1 MENDAHLSRHSHTQP
16 SSPLSSTVSRPPCG
30 RGQQVDTITK
40 ILFSSMNRCWMLGTL
55 VFGSFIAL
63 ARNIRMTLEQVPSM
77 DGHVFFHTVPI
88 NEKAYLRRILSGQS
102 DRKTTAR
109 FSFIYFDEDALAKER
124 YLYRAGSDEMT
135 SAMDKLLLQANQ
147 ILLGGQ
153 EERVKTNGADNNANN
168 KKNVNSHN
176 PFPSHLI
183 DSEQVGRIVEET
195 TVLGLAYFL
204 TGNAEYAEYAAQLV
218 RSTFLNANTQM
229 APQALLRAN
238 SHVRAH
244 LYQLL
249 DAIKM
254 VQSYLEDEE
263 APMLRAW
270 FTDYLNFL
278 DPTGRE
284 MIISNNYTGLY
295 FDIEDMAVSNFVGDE
310 GRQAQIWKRS
320 LERLAQ
326 QIAEDDS
333 MPQELSEP
341 SCEHAQMHTLQGWWT
356 LSRLFTNAMGE
367 SLWTAE
373 REALCRASA
382 RAIPYLTNR
391 KKCSANEIVD
401 DQRWWP
407 IVVEALRHCP
417 SLLSKRL
424 TWREWM
430 SPNSREVPS
439 DLYSMPLTFPFET
452 GIAPFWNFGMPIK
465 KTETPA
471 QATTIKTITA
481 TNRREVQTESNNS
494 KDPPGLHIPAKL
506 AKAAEQDSEMAL
518 RVSRIKRWHALGQ
531 VDIADRMMKKA
542 LKDLKSTKI
551 VWQTKDI
558 IPQAMSDAAK
568 TDKVLLE
575 RIGRIRRWHA
585 LGQTSIVERMI
596 KKSMDELKLDA
607 EDDAAVQV
615 LSQQAEAAANEK
627 STLLTAQ
634 QQDQK
639 SQSTAPVQD
648 GIPKFV
654 ADSGPVPLRPPVST
668 SSTDATAAALV
679 EAVTGGKTT
688 SRQIPPTLIQQSQN
702 DPDLAKRI
710 HRIQRWKKL
719 GQHEIA
725 DKMIQK
731 LLASTEDQL
740 F

>member
-1 MENDAHLSRHSHTQP
+1 
-16 SSPLSSTVSRPPCG
+16 
-30 RGQQVDTITK
+30 
-40 ILFSSMNRCWMLGTL
+40 MLGTL

-77 DGHVFFHTVPI
+77 DSHVFFHTVPI
-88 NEKAYLRRILSGQS
+88 NEKTFLRRILSGES
-102 DRKTTAR
+102 DRKNNAR

-124 YLYRAGSDEMT
+124 YLYRAGSDEMA
-135 SAMDKLLLQANQ
+135 SAMAQLLQQANQ
-147 ILLGGQ
+147 VILGGF
-153 EERVKTNGADNNANN
+153 EGRVKANSAEN
-168 KKNVNSHN
+168 DASHSS
-176 PFPSHLI
+176 FPSHLV
-183 DSEQVGRIVEET
+183 DSEQVGRVVEDM

-218 RSTFLNANTQM
+218 RSAFLNASTQM
-229 APQALLRAN
+229 APQALLKAN
-238 SHVRAH
+238 SNVRAH
-244 LYQLL
+244 LFELL
-249 DAIKM
+249 DSIKM

-263 APMLRAW
+263 VPMLQAW
-270 FTDYLNFL
+270 FTDYLRVL
-278 DPTGRE
+278 EPTGRE
-284 MIISNNYTGLY
+284 MILSNNYTLLY

-310 GRQAQIWKRS
+310 PRQAQIWKRS
-320 LERLAQ
+320 LERLAH

-333 MPQELSEP
+333 MPQELSQP
-341 SCEHAQMHTLQGWWT
+341 SCEHSQMHTLQGWWT

-382 RAIPYLTNR
+382 HAIPYLKNR
-391 KKCSANEIVD
+391 EKCNANEIVD

-417 SLLSKRL
+417 SLLSKPL

-430 SPNSREVPS
+430 SPNSKEIPS
-439 DLYSMPLTFPFET
+439 DLYAMPITFPYET

-471 QATTIKTITA
+471 QATETKTITA
-481 TNRREVQTESNNS
+481 TNRHEDQKENNS

-551 VWQTKDI
+551 VWQPKDI
-558 IPQAMSDAAK
+558 IPQAMLDAAK
-568 TDKVLLE
+568 TDKVLAE

-585 LGQTSIVERMI
+585 LGQTSIVDRMI

-615 LSQQAEAAANEK
+615 LSQQTEAAANEK
-627 STLLTAQ
+627 STFLKAQ
-634 QQDQK
+634 QHDRQ
-639 SQSTAPVQD
+639 SQSSAPD
-648 GIPKFV
+648 KGEIPKFV
-654 ADSGPVPLRPPVST
+654 ADSGPVPLRPPASKAAA
-668 SSTDATAAALV
+668 DATAAALV
-679 EAVTGGKTT
+679 EAVTRGKTS
-688 SRQIPPTLIQQSQN
+688 SRSIPPTLIQQSQN